1 MSDVV
6 LLDATTLIA
15 LGSIGELELLANF
28 DGDLLIPERVAAE
41 VTTEPARTNLD
52 GFQSRADVSVLHVP
66 DDHESVATAANI
78 LAADAQT
85 GDVELLTG
93 VLTFESSEVG
103 VVSDDRRVRTVSSGL
118 GARVTGTIGVVVR
131 AVSDGLDVEN
141 GHRLVDELDDHGL
154 HMTGELR
161 QTAYD
166 LVKEAAKTHHS

>member
-118 GARVTGTIGVVVR
+118 GARVTGGPSVWWFEQSVTGWTSKTGIDSSMNWTTT
-131 AVSDGLDVEN
+131 VS
-141 GHRLVDELDDHGL
+141 
-154 HMTGELR
+154 T
-161 QTAYD
+161 
-166 LVKEAAKTHHS
+166 